1 MPVISVVNSKGGSGK
16 STTTLVLASILA
28 ADRETKV
35 TIIDADRNQPLAKW
49 RQGQSRLPIQV
60 VSDISEQTIVRTIHA
75 QREEADFVLVD
86 PEGTA
91 SHLSSRAMMH
101 SDLVVIPLSP
111 SELEKDQAERGIEV
125 IQNVEMDIGREIN
138 YVICFNRTNSGAVL
152 PRYERDLRQKII
164 DAGQPML
171 NTDLNHRQAYISMFV
186 QRLSLTELDPGQVS
200 GLEKAVNNAH
210 AFTQD
215 VLDRMLGRKREVA

>member
-1 MPVISVVNSKGGSGK
+1 MPVISVVNAKGGSGK
-16 STTTLVLASILA
+16 STTALVLASMLA
-28 ADRETKV
+28 ADGDTKV

-49 RQGQSRLPIQV
+49 RQGQSKLPIRV
-60 VSDISEQTIVRTIHA
+60 VTDTSEQTIVRTIHA
-75 QREEADFVLVD
+75 ERDVADFVLVD

-101 SDLVVIPLSP
+101 SDLVVIPLSA
-111 SELEKDQAERGIEV
+111 SLLDKDQAERGIEV
-125 IQNVEMDIGREIN
+125 IQNVELDIGREIN

-164 DAGQPML
+164 EAEQPL
-171 NTDLNHRQAYISMFV
+171 LKTDLNHRQAYISMFV
-186 QRLSLTELDPGQVS
+186 QRLSLTELDPSQVS
-200 GLEKAVNNAH
+200 GLEKAVNNAY

-215 VLDRMLGRKREVA
+215 VLDRLIGRKREVA